1 MTGSS
6 TTTLAAL
13 ALLLGGSAAAL
24 GQGAGQ
30 FERWTEDR
38 AARQAPKG
46 APKDA
51 CAGLR
56 SFSNYV
62 VSIDVATLVPA
73 RGEVPEFC
81 LVQGL
86 IAPEVRFELSLP
98 SAWNGRLYMSGNG
111 GYAGEPLAAPFRV
124 QRREAALRRGFA
136 AVATN
141 TGHDAAREPLATF
154 AASPQKLVDYAYRAV
169 HVTAT
174 TAKELARAYYGAA
187 PARSYFD
194 GCSTGGR
201 QGLVSAQRFPDD
213 FDGIVVGAPVLD
225 FTGTM
230 LHYVAF
236 NQALAAA
243 PRLGAKV
250 GLIARAGYEKCDA
263 ADGLADGL
271 IDDPRRCRVD
281 PAADLPRCADDAGD
295 STCLTGPEVTAL
307 ARIRDGV
314 VVNGQTVFPGFPVG
328 GEASVPTS
336 AGGLRSGW
344 ERWIVTGD
352 GRPTQTVQYVE
363 SFFKH
368 MATPGTEI
376 DWRTVDPARDAE
388 KLRPVSALLDATDP
402 DLRRFRARGGKIL
415 MYYGWADPALTPLMG
430 VGYYERVRAAMGPT
444 TGEFFRLFM
453 MPGVF
458 HCAGGVGPDAVDTM
472 TPLVA
477 WVERGTPPN
486 QLVATRRRGGAVERT
501 RPLCPYPQVARHTGS
516 GSTDDAASFACAS
529 P

>member
-1 MTGSS
+1 MTSSS

-13 ALLLGGSAAAL
+13 ALLLGGSAAAAL

-38 AARQAPKG
+38 APRQAPKG

-56 SFSNYV
+56 AFTNYV
-62 VSIDVATLVPA
+62 VSIDVTTLVPA

-98 SAWNGRLYMSGNG
+98 TSWNGRLYMSGNG

-141 TGHDAAREPLATF
+141 TGHDAAREPLGTF

-169 HVTAT
+169 HVTAM

-201 QGLVSAQRFPDD
+201 QGLISAQRFPND

-230 LHYVAF
+230 LHYAVY
-236 NQALAAA
+236 NQAVAAA
-243 PRLGAKV
+243 PRLREKV
-250 GLIARAGYEKCDA
+250 GVLVRKAYEACDA

-271 IDDPRRCRVD
+271 IDDPRRCRFD
-281 PAADLPRCADDAGD
+281 PATALPRCAADA
-295 STCLTGPEVTAL
+295 SPP
-307 ARIRDGV
+307 R
-314 VVNGQTVFPGFPVG
+314 
-328 GEASVPTS
+328 
-336 AGGLRSGW
+336 
-344 ERWIVTGD
+344 
-352 GRPTQTVQYVE
+352 
-363 SFFKH
+363 
-368 MATPGTEI
+368 ATP
-376 DWRTVDPARDAE
+376 PA
-388 KLRPVSALLDATDP
+388 
-402 DLRRFRARGGKIL
+402 
-415 MYYGWADPALTPLMG
+415 
-430 VGYYERVRAAMGPT
+430 
-444 TGEFFRLFM
+444 
-453 MPGVF
+453 
-458 HCAGGVGPDAVDTM
+458 
-472 TPLVA
+472 
-477 WVERGTPPN
+477 
-486 QLVATRRRGGAVERT
+486 
-501 RPLCPYPQVARHTGS
+501 
-516 GSTDDAASFACAS
+516 
-529 P
+529 